1 MITVSESAKEEV
13 IRLIK
18 EDEKP
23 ADSFI
28 RVGVKGG
35 GCSGLS
41 YEMDFDTELHDS
53 DKVFEDKGVK
63 LVVDKKSFLYLIG
76 TELEFSSGLNGK
88 GFVFKNP
95 NASRTCGCGESF
107 SI

>member
-63 LVVDKKSFLYLIG
+63 LVVDKKSFL
-76 TELEFSSGLNGK
+76 
-88 GFVFKNP
+88 
-95 NASRTCGCGESF
+95 
-107 SI
+107 